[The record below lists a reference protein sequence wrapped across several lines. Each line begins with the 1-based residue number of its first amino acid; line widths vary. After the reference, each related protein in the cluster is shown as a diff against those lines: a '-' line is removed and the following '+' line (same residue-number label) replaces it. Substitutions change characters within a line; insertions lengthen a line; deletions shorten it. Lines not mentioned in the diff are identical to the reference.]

1 MAFEIVANLDDLE
14 PGETLFV
21 EGLREP
27 ICLVML
33 DEDDVRA
40 VHNTCTHQQQPLH
53 EGTVQ
58 DDDTL
63 VCASHNSRF
72 DLSTGESVGIPV
84 VPALPVYACKIEGDA
99 ILVDIDQ
106 QLKDLVL
113 VNVHG
118 FLLWRWSGGETGA
131 AGSWRRRGLSFRSPA
146 SALRPAPA
154 IWLPAGVPRGGAGLA
169 DLLLAGELAGPV
181 VPGAV
186 PG

>member
-14 PGETLFV
+14 PGETLLV

-27 ICLVML
+27 ICLVRL
-33 DEDDVRA
+33 DDDDVRA

-72 DLSTGESVGIPV
+72 DLTTGESIGIPV
-84 VPALPVYACKIEGDA
+84 VPPLPVYACRIEGDA

-106 QLKDLVL
+106 QLNDAPIPHKPYYWRLAADG
-113 VNVHG
+113 NRG
-118 FLLWRWSGGETGA
+118 LWRYRA
-131 AGSWRRRGLSFRSPA
+131 RS
-146 SALRPAPA
+146 RQ
-154 IWLPAGVPRGGAGLA
+154 
-169 DLLLAGELAGPV
+169 LAGNYR
-181 VPGAV
+181 
-186 PG
+186 

>member
-14 PGETLFV
+14 PGETLLV

-72 DLSTGESVGIPV
+72 DLTTGESIGIPV
-84 VPALPVYACKIEGDA
+84 CPRCP
-99 ILVDIDQ
+99 
-106 QLKDLVL
+106 
-113 VNVHG
+113 
-118 FLLWRWSGGETGA
+118 STP
-131 AGSWRRRGLSFRSPA
+131 AGSTATRSSSTSISSSTTPPFRTS
-146 SALRPAPA
+146 RTT
-154 IWLPAGVPRGGAGLA
+154 
-169 DLLLAGELAGPV
+169 D
-181 VPGAV
+181 
-186 PG
+186 

>member
-1 MAFEIVANLDDLE
+1 MAYEIVANLDDLE
-14 PGETLFV
+14 PGETLLV

-72 DLSTGESVGIPV
+72 DLTTGESVGIPV
-84 VPALPVYACKIEGDA
+84 VPTLPVYACKIEGDA

-106 QLKDLVL
+106 QLND
-113 VNVHG
+113 
-118 FLLWRWSGGETGA
+118 
-131 AGSWRRRGLSFRSPA
+131 
-146 SALRPAPA
+146 AP
-154 IWLPAGVPRGGAGLA
+154 IPHKPFH
-169 DLLLAGELAGPV
+169 
-181 VPGAV
+181 
-186 PG
+186 

>member
-27 ICLVML
+27 ICLVRL
-33 DEDDVRA
+33 DDDDVRA

-72 DLSTGESVGIPV
+72 DLTTGESIGIPV
-84 VPALPVYACKIEGDA
+84 VPALPVYACRIDGDA

-106 QLKDLVL
+106 QLND
-113 VNVHG
+113 
-118 FLLWRWSGGETGA
+118 
-131 AGSWRRRGLSFRSPA
+131 
-146 SALRPAPA
+146 AP
-154 IWLPAGVPRGGAGLA
+154 IPHKPYH
-169 DLLLAGELAGPV
+169 
-181 VPGAV
+181 
-186 PG
+186 

>member
-27 ICLVML
+27 ICLVRL

-40 VHNTCTHQQQPLH
+40 VHTPCPHQHHPLH

-72 DLSTGESVGIPV
+72 DLTTGESVVIPV
-84 VPALPVYACKIEGDA
+84 VPPLPLYACPIQA
-99 ILVDIDQ
+99 
-106 QLKDLVL
+106 
-113 VNVHG
+113 
-118 FLLWRWSGGETGA
+118 
-131 AGSWRRRGLSFRSPA
+131 
-146 SALRPAPA
+146 
-154 IWLPAGVPRGGAGLA
+154 
-169 DLLLAGELAGPV
+169 
-181 VPGAV
+181 GAV
-186 PG
+186 PGDIRHQ